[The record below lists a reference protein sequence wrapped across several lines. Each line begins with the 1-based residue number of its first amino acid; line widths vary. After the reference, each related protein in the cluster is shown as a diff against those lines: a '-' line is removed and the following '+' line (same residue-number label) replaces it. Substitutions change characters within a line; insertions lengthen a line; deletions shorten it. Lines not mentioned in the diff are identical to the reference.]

1 MGVIKVN
8 RLARLAFKEAYLSVV
23 DNQFGLK
30 VFTSII
36 DEKMVFNIYTT
47 SYNQDIF
54 YKHYE
59 AILHKMRE
67 IYKRDNLKGAG
78 VFFKQVI
85 VNDLAE
91 LKELVNE
98 RHPKTRKI
106 EIPKSGYIPT
116 EVAFIE
122 RCKGTFENKAKKGT
136 RLYEIFEEIRQISI
150 DANKKEHKSDIN
162 FSFYLD

>member
-1 MGVIKVN
+1 MNVIKAN
-8 RLARLAFKEAYLSVV
+8 RLARLTFKEAYLSVV

-30 VFTSII
+30 IFTSII
-36 DEKMVFNIYTT
+36 DGKQALNIYTT
-47 SYNQDIF
+47 SYNQDSF
-54 YKHYE
+54 YKNYE

-106 EIPKSGYIPT
+106 EIPESGYLHR
-116 EVAFIE
+116 EAAFME